1 MKRFVWRLQRVLDIK
16 TKEEQTK
23 KTELLKITE
32 KLAQTRGQL
41 LMQKRVLENIISDI
55 SGKHPQK
62 RLPEQEFFLKC
73 SVTSDRLIKT
83 LKNNVTE
90 LESQQIKKILELL
103 SVKRFKEGLDKLRTE
118 AKRRFTSQQEKLEQ
132 KDLDETAAVGFARKI
147 MQPDRTGS
155 TEHRVQPLQ

>member
-32 KLAQTRGQL
+32 KLAQARGRL

-55 SGKHPQK
+55 AGKHPHK

-73 SVTSDRLIKT
+73 SVINNKLIKT
-83 LKNNVTE
+83 LENNVSE
-90 LESQQIKKILELL
+90 LQSHQTKKILELL
-103 SVKRFKEGLDKLRTE
+103 SVKRFKEGLEKLRAE
-118 AKRRFTSQQEKLEQ
+118 AKKRFMSRQEKLEQ

-147 MQPDRTGS
+147 LYPHKSGTA
-155 TEHRVQPLQ
+155 ENRV

>member
-32 KLAQTRGQL
+32 RLAQARGKL

-55 SGKHPQK
+55 TGKHPHK

-73 SVTSDRLIKT
+73 SVTNDRLIKI
-83 LKNNVTE
+83 LAKNVIE
-90 LESQQIKKILELL
+90 LESRQMKKILELL
-103 SVKRFKEGLDKLRTE
+103 SVKRFKEGLEKLRAE
-118 AKRRFTSQQEKLEQ
+118 AKRRFINHQEKLEQ
-132 KDLDETAAVGFARKI
+132 KDLDETATVGFARKLMHLDKI
-147 MQPDRTGS
+147 GTGKM
-155 TEHRVQPLQ
+155 